1 MKFFEFSWVL
11 TGRIRKKSN
20 FGDTIRYLVAFEPT
34 GLDRDKR
41 IKGMKKFKDFFTSFR
56 TANNMMHEALYFLN
70 EFFPVNDN
78 VDVVLFAPSTSNALN
93 VCASRFEQHFNAKV
107 YRDAFAKNK
116 MSDIQLRTDILN
128 KECSKSQREI
138 PQYFENV
145 KRAHENDDAKVSYI
159 SASRRRYI
167 KNLVKLNI
175 DPELLKGK
183 RVLVV
188 DDTIG
193 EGVTFYNIHEA
204 LKEAGV
210 ENEMY
215 FAVMRDFTN
224 TQTTA

>member
-1 MKFFEFSWVL
+1 MKFFDFSWVR
-11 TGRIRKKSN
+11 TGRIRKKSHL
-20 FGDTIRYLVAFEPT
+20 GIRYLVAFEPT
-34 GLDRDKR
+34 GLSRDQR

-56 TANNMMHEALYFLN
+56 TANDMLHEAIDFLN
-70 EFFPVNDN
+70 DFFPVDEN
-78 VDVVLFAPSTSNALN
+78 VDVVLFAPSTSNALR
-93 VCASRFEQHFNAKV
+93 VCAGRFEQMFKAKV

-116 MSDIQLRTDILN
+116 MVDIQLRTDILN
-128 KECSKSQREI
+128 RECAKSQKEI

-145 KRAHENDDAKVSYI
+145 KRAHKNDDAKVSYI
-159 SASRRRYI
+159 SSSRRRYI
-167 KNLVKLNI
+167 KNLVRLTI

-193 EGVTFYNIHEA
+193 EGVTFHNIHEV

-215 FAVMRDFTN
+215 FAVMRDFT
-224 TQTTA
+224 QTTA